1 MQGLT
6 HRIMKNDC
14 QWQHPSSRYDEGAHT
29 SVSWACLFLS
39 GGKISQGGRIETYMV
54 TKGTWSQGLW
64 PSLLVPSMPLEKQTH
79 FILVPCIF
87 QTKKGTSLK
96 LCWLFW
102 AVWQQSLSNFS
113 EAYPAALP
121 LAALSP
127 FRQALD
133 VIPGTPA
140 TTVSLVPQ
148 SAFYIWSSKFC

>member
-14 QWQHPSSRYDEGAHT
+14 QWQRPSSRYDEGAHT

-102 AVWQQSLSNFS
+102 AVWQAFS
-113 EAYPAALP
+113 VQLLRGIPSCFAFSCPLTLQTGLGCYPWNTCYYSF
-121 LAALSP
+121 LSP
-127 FRQALD
+127 
-133 VIPGTPA
+133 
-140 TTVSLVPQ
+140 TVCIL
-148 SAFYIWSSKFC
+148 YLIL